1 MKKFNENVFEKS
13 SMTTSGRQLS
23 VELMIVTRELRSGRY
38 RRSDAVPDPLGLI
51 LHFPQVIYLH
61 VDV

>member
-1 MKKFNENVFEKS
+1 MKTFLKNP
-13 SMTTSGRQLS
+13 GRQLS
-23 VELMIVTRELRSGRY
+23 ECTTDDIVTRELQSGRY